1 MMPEPARHLHF
12 VQSIEPLQGGGLG
25 RAALEL
31 HHAFIQQAAT
41 SSLVATHGSEPQAR
55 NDLSVREFRRAG
67 PAMLYFSPD
76 LRAASAPL
84 VQGADIVHAHG
95 LYTMAH
101 WMLGSAARRQDRA
114 LVYHVHGFFE
124 PWILARSR
132 ARKRLVH
139 GLFEDANF
147 KHARLWRA
155 LTSKEAEQIRAQ
167 GITAPIVVAANGID
181 LAAFDATS
189 EAIASSPFAVKS
201 RRRMLFLARL
211 HPKKGLGLLIPA
223 WARVRQEARDWE
235 LVIAGPDELGHLAEA
250 QSLVKTHELE
260 NEIRFT
266 GAVTGADKLALLRSA
281 DAFILPSHS
290 EGFSVA
296 ILEAM
301 ACRVPVAATHACNF
315 PELDTEG
322 GGWLCQAEPEAVT
335 KMLIQTLSTSD
346 SERRDR
352 GLAAR
357 RLVEQRYT
365 WPSIARTILDA
376 CATHCR
382 FG

>member
-1 MMPEPARHLHF
+1 MTSAATRHLHF

-25 RAALEL
+25 RAAVDL
-31 HHAFIQQAAT
+31 HHAFMQQGAT
-41 SSLVATHGSEPQAR
+41 SSLVSTHGGQPQAP
-55 NDLSVREFRRAG
+55 DDISIREFRRAG
-67 PAMLYFSPD
+67 PGMLYFSPD
-76 LRAASAPL
+76 LRAASARL
-84 VQGADIVHAHG
+84 VEGADIVHAHG

-101 WMLGSAARRQDRA
+101 WMLGAAARRQNRA
-114 LVYHVHGFFE
+114 LVYHAHGFLE

-132 ARKRLVH
+132 ARKRLVRW
-139 GLFEDANF
+139 LFEDANF

-155 LTSKEAEQIRAQ
+155 LTNKEADQIRAQ
-167 GITAPIVVAANGID
+167 GITAPVVVAANGID
-181 LAAFDATS
+181 LATLDAGS
-189 EAIASSPFAVKS
+189 PGIASSPFARKT

-223 WARVRQEARDWE
+223 WARARREARDWE
-235 LVIAGPDELGHLAEA
+235 LVIAGPDELGHLAEVQA
-250 QSLVKTHELE
+250 LVRRHGLE
-260 NEIRFT
+260 NDVSFT
-266 GAVTGADKLALLRSA
+266 GAVTGPDKVALLRSA

-301 ACRVPVAATHACNF
+301 ASRVPVAATRACNF
-315 PELDTEG
+315 PELDSEG
-322 GGWLCQAEPEAVT
+322 GGWLCDPDPDAVA
-335 KMLIQTLSTSD
+335 KMLIQTLSTTD

-357 RLVEQRYT
+357 RLVEQHYT

-376 CATHCR
+376 CKTHCR
-382 FG
+382 PG